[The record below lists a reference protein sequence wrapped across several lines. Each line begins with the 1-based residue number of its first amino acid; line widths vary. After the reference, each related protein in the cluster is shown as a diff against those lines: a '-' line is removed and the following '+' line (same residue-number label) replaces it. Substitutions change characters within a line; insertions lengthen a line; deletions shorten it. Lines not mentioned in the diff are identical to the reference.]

1 MSTTNDGPAG
11 TFPAARTAGG
21 ATPRLVCVGAI
32 AGAHGVRG
40 AVRVKSFTAE
50 PLDIAAYGPLSDE
63 SGKRRFILRPIGESR
78 GAVLAQLDGIADRDQ
93 AEALRG
99 TRLYAD
105 RARFPA
111 PEEDEFYH
119 ADLIGLEAADPDGA
133 VLGVVQAIFNHGAG
147 DMMEIALR
155 EGGTALVP
163 FTKVAVPVVDIAGGR
178 VTVAMPAEAGPGP
191 GPSEGASDA

>member
-1 MSTTNDGPAG
+1 MSTTNDGPG
-11 TFPAARTAGG
+11 KPTPAAQNPGG
-21 ATPRLVCVGAI
+21 AKPRLVCVGAI

-40 AVRVKSFTAE
+40 AVKVKSFTAE
-50 PLDIAAYGPLSDE
+50 AADLTAYGPLSDE
-63 SGKRRFILRPIGESR
+63 SGKRRFGLTPIGMAR
-78 GAVLAQLDGIADRDQ
+78 GEILARIDGVEDRDQ

-119 ADLIGLEAADPDGA
+119 ADLIGLDVSDPDGKA
-133 VLGVVQAIFNHGAG
+133 LGVVQAIFNHGAG

-155 EGGTALVP
+155 AGGSALVP
-163 FTKVAVPVVDIAGGR
+163 FTKAAVPVVDIAGGR
-178 VTVAMPAEAGPGP
+178 VVVEMPAEVGEAR
-191 GPSEGASDA
+191 DA

>member
-1 MSTTNDGPAG
+1 MSTTNDGPGKPA
-11 TFPAARTAGG
+11 PAAQIPGG
-21 ATPRLVCVGAI
+21 AKPRLVCVGAI

-40 AVRVKSFTAE
+40 AVKVKSFTAE
-50 PLDIAAYGPLSDE
+50 AADVTAYGPLSDE
-63 SGKRRFILRPIGESR
+63 SGKRRFVLTPIGMAR
-78 GAVLAQLDGIADRDQ
+78 GEILARINGVEDRDQ

-119 ADLIGLEAADPDGA
+119 ADLIGLDAVDPAGTA
-133 VLGVVQAIFNHGAG
+133 LGVVQAIFNHGAG

-155 EGGTALVP
+155 AGGSALVP
-163 FTKVAVPVVDIAGGR
+163 FTKAAVPVVDLQGGR
-178 VTVAMPAEAGPGP
+178 VVVEMPLEAG
-191 GPSEGASDA
+191 EARDA